1 MSNFPIFF
9 SDSRISIILRVLQHL
24 GSRYKVKMQLT
35 PRSGR
40 AALVVAHP
48 SHELRIHGW
57 LEQARPY
64 VCILTDGGGRS
75 GEPRLSRTTEVLDR
89 TGATQGTIYGRL
101 TDLEVYAAILNGD
114 SELFAALVE
123 ELCDAFVAEQI
134 EYVVGD
140 AAEGYSVA
148 HDICRTMI
156 GAAVDLAEYKHGRT
170 IANFDFLVVGR
181 PEASQNYEAITIH
194 LDDDAF
200 ARKIDAARAYSPKL
214 ARDVEAALGGEPFQG
229 VRRFSEPQLA
239 GEVDVEVST
248 ALLDALEPHPKLRAK
263 LRDIIEGV
271 PLDAFRVECLR
282 PVANDSGDNWPSSA
296 PLFYELYGEKLV
308 AAGRY
313 ERVIRYREHM
323 LPLARAIR
331 ANTER
336 EELCARYAS

>member
-1 MSNFPIFF
+1 M
-9 SDSRISIILRVLQHL
+9 
-24 GSRYKVKMQLT
+24 
-35 PRSGR
+35 
-40 AALVVAHP
+40 AHP

-57 LEQARPY
+57 LEQTRPY
-64 VCILTDGGGRS
+64 VCILTDGAGRS

-89 TGATQGTIYGRL
+89 AGATPGTIYGRL

-114 SELFAALVE
+114 SELFAGLVE
-123 ELCDAFVAEQI
+123 ELCETLVAEEI

-156 GAAVDLAEYKHGRT
+156 GAAVELAELRYGHT

-181 PEASQNYEAITIH
+181 PDESQSDEAISLY
-194 LDDDAF
+194 LDDHAF
-200 ARKIDAARAYSPKL
+200 TRKINAALAYSPKL
-214 ARDVEAALGGEPFQG
+214 ALDVEAALGGAPFQG
-229 VRRFSEPQLA
+229 IRRFSEPQLA
-239 GEVDVEVST
+239 GQVDVAVST
-248 ALLDALEPHPKLRAK
+248 SLLEALELHPKRNAIFG
-263 LRDIIEGV
+263 DIIEGV
-271 PLDAFRVECLR
+271 PLDAFRIECLR
-282 PVANDSGDNWPSSA
+282 PVGNDSGNWTTSE

-331 ANTER
+331 SNTEG
-336 EELCARYAS
+336 EKFCARYAS

>member
-1 MSNFPIFF
+1 M
-9 SDSRISIILRVLQHL
+9 
-24 GSRYKVKMQLT
+24 
-35 PRSGR
+35 
-40 AALVVAHP
+40 AHP

-57 LEQARPY
+57 LEQTRPY

-75 GEPRLSRTTEVLDR
+75 GEPRLSRTSEVLDR
-89 TGATQGTIYGRL
+89 AGATRGVIYGRL

-114 SELFAALVE
+114 SELFAALAE

-140 AAEGYSVA
+140 AAEGYSVT

-156 GAAVDLAEYKHGRT
+156 GAAIDLAADKYGIT

-181 PEASQNYEAITIH
+181 PEESQNDEAITIH
-194 LDDDAF
+194 LDDEAF
-200 ARKIDAARAYSPKL
+200 KRKVNAVVAYSPKL
-214 ARDVEAALGGEPFQG
+214 ARDVEAALGGPPFQG
-229 VRRFSEPQLA
+229 LRRFSEPQLG

-248 ALLDALEPHPKLRAK
+248 AIFDELERHPTLRSR

-271 PLDAFRVECLR
+271 PLDAFRVESLR
-282 PVANDSGDNWPSSA
+282 PASNDSGDNWTTSE

-313 ERVIRYREHM
+313 DEVIRYREHM

-331 ANTER
+331 AKVER